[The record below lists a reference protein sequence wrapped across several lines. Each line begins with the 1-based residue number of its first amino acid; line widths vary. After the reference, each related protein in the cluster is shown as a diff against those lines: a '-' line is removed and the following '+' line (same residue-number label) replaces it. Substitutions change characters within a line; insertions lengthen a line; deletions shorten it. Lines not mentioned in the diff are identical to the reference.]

1 MEGHLEAQ
9 TPMNFAPCYLKTP
22 LLDSRV
28 AQYWHDLPELCFKIL
43 ILRKPL
49 CAHHARHD
57 TVAQLFVAWFVSRWM
72 LLLTH
77 WAPFTTWFVCFTLS
91 ASLLW
96 RGTAEVHASFQQF
109 SPHNLLDC
117 ARLRCAGNVSETFSA
132 DLPSI
137 GLFQLRFDFFPVAVL
152 RSS

>member
-1 MEGHLEAQ
+1 MDA
-9 TPMNFAPCYLKTP
+9 APDALGPFHNLAPLSLKA
-22 LLDSRV
+22 S
-28 AQYWHDLPELCFKIL
+28 ANLPVGVCGSVFDNWG
-43 ILRKPL
+43 R
-49 CAHHARHD
+49 
-57 TVAQLFVAWFVSRWM
+57 
-72 LLLTH
+72 
-77 WAPFTTWFVCFTLS
+77 FVCFTLS

-137 GLFQLRFDFFPVAVL
+137 GLFQLRFDFFPVAVKL
-152 RSS
+152 IQSDRMDWYGQEI